1 MTIWIVVL
9 SCSLVVGLA
18 LLVHRYSLPTNSPL
32 TTSTQQE
39 EEEAAQK
46 IQRFWE
52 GDTSEERL
60 FYLEEADGRDGPA
73 CVQMVLA
80 YWRHYVDQ
88 HDLKVDMRTK
98 DNGTAPEFMDDP
110 FKDRGFTIESGGRIN
125 EFDEAASRL
134 REGIDRNRPVIISVR
149 EAENQPYFV
158 VVVGYY
164 DEGVIINDPTNEE
177 GEHVRWG
184 YGELGRLWSH
194 NRYWMLVAY
203 K

>member
-1 MTIWIVVL
+1 
-9 SCSLVVGLA
+9 VGLA
-18 LLVHRYSLPTNSPL
+18 LLVHRYSLPTSSPL
-32 TTSTQQE
+32 TTSPQE
-39 EEEAAQK
+39 EEVAQK

-52 GDTSEERL
+52 GDTPEERL
-60 FYLEEADGRDGPA
+60 FYLEEAEGRDGPA

-125 EFDEAASRL
+125 EFGEAASRL
-134 REGIDRNRPVIISVR
+134 RERIDRNRPVIISVK
-149 EAENQPYFV
+149 EGENQPYFV
-158 VVVGYY
+158 VVIGYY
-164 DEGVIINDPTNEE
+164 DEGVIVNDPTNEE

-184 YGELGRLWSH
+184 YGELRRLWSH
-194 NRYWMLVAY
+194 DRYWLLVAY
-203 K
+203 N